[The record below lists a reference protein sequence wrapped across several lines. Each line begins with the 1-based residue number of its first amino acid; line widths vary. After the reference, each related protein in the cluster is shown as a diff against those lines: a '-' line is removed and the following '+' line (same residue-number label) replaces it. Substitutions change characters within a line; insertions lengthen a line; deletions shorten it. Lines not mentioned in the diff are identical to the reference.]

1 MRYELLIALRYLRAR
16 RKSAFISI
24 TTIFT
29 AVGVT
34 IGVAALIITLS
45 VMNGFQAS
53 LRERVLS
60 LSPQI
65 QIVKYGGSIA
75 NYNEIEAKADAIEQV
90 EGSDPFVVGQAMMSA
105 DHRVSGVV
113 VRGIDTGKTAGTAQL
128 RRFITSG
135 DLTSLAP
142 HANRAADPPLIG
154 AVAIG
159 RSLAD
164 KLKAGLHDRMRMIAP
179 ILAAGGGEL
188 TTRTGEV
195 EVGAIFD
202 SGVSFIDGSVVF
214 IGLAQAQQFFGRE
227 GKVDGVEVK
236 LKNLDDTAAVAER
249 LRRLYPAPY
258 RVRSWIEFNQAA
270 SAGFAML
277 KRVYALVLLM
287 LIGVAAFNLVATL
300 IMVVMEKR
308 KDIAV
313 LMTMGATR
321 RDVRTIFVLKGLVV
335 GGVGTAGGLI
345 LGSLGSYLLAHYHFI
360 EIPREIYGIST
371 LPIEV
376 EPLNFVLVA
385 LASIA
390 LCLAATLYPARQ
402 ASRQSPVEAIRS

>member
-1 MRYELLIALRYLRAR
+1 LRYELLIALRYLRAR

>member
-1 MRYELLIALRYLRAR
+1 LRYELLIALRYLRAR

-65 QIVKYGGSIA
+65 QIIKYGGSIA

-90 EGSDPFVVGQAMMSA
+90 AGSDPFVVGQAMMSA

-135 DLTSLAP
+135 DLASLVP

-154 AVAIG
+154 TVAIG

-313 LMTMGATR
+313 LMTMGATP